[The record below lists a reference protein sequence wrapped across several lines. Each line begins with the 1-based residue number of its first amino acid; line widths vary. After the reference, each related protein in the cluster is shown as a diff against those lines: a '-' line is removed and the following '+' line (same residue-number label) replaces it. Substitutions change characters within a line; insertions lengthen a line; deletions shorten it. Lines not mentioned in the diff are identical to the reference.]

1 MRSPGQKLNSANYS
15 FWVTA
20 FIASICLSILG
31 VFGSRE
37 WTARAII
44 LRQAEIEVSNLA
56 RSLTQHGDD
65 SFALLDASIIG
76 IVYRLEADGLG
87 PEAISKLPEILAAR
101 KKELPRLDSLIVL
114 NEHGDWLAASGPL
127 GPNLAY
133 RDYFLHHQQSQDRDA
148 FVGRP
153 VKSSTTGNWI
163 ITVSRRLNHPDG
175 SFGGVAIASVGS
187 DYFSKFYEKFEI
199 GTYGSILLV
208 NADGLVMARYPDNE
222 TYVGRELSARPFQG
236 APLQSPGGNY
246 SVKSSLDGRQRM
258 GAYKR
263 STRFPIVVLA
273 AFDQE
278 EKLAPWRKA
287 AIARMTLVLALT
299 ALIAITGFYLIKQM
313 RQRQRLVSAL
323 IAKEADF
330 RLLAEGSS
338 DMVTRIGLDERLLY
352 VSPSCVS
359 VVGWNS
365 EQLTGTPAL
374 AGVRAEDLAS
384 VNETVAA
391 LKRGE
396 IAEARIAYRTRHRN
410 KEEVWIESTMRVT
423 RKLGTG
429 TIDGVVAI
437 SRDVTI
443 QKSAEEKLSIL
454 AAVDGLTDLAN
465 RRQFDERLKDE
476 WARARREGAS
486 LSLLLIDVDN
496 FKKFNDLY
504 GHQSGDACLK
514 SIAQIL
520 AMQARRPADLA
531 ARYGGEEFVL
541 LLPETDEAGCRQ
553 IGERIRK
560 GLSDLAMSHDLNLP
574 SKKVTVSI
582 GAAIVSPGAV
592 NFDNGSLL
600 VEAAD
605 RALYAAKEFGRDRLV
620 MSGQIVGL
628 TPSKIA

>member
-1 MRSPGQKLNSANYS
+1 
-15 FWVTA
+15 
-20 FIASICLSILG
+20 
-31 VFGSRE
+31 
-37 WTARAII
+37 
-44 LRQAEIEVSNLA
+44 
-56 RSLTQHGDD
+56 
-65 SFALLDASIIG
+65 
-76 IVYRLEADGLG
+76 
-87 PEAISKLPEILAAR
+87 
-101 KKELPRLDSLIVL
+101 
-114 NEHGDWLAASGPL
+114 
-127 GPNLAY
+127 
-133 RDYFLHHQQSQDRDA
+133 
-148 FVGRP
+148 
-153 VKSSTTGNWI
+153 
-163 ITVSRRLNHPDG
+163 
-175 SFGGVAIASVGS
+175 
-187 DYFSKFYEKFEI
+187 
-199 GTYGSILLV
+199 
-208 NADGLVMARYPDNE
+208 
-222 TYVGRELSARPFQG
+222 
-236 APLQSPGGNY
+236 
-246 SVKSSLDGRQRM
+246 M

-273 AFDQE
+273 AFEQE

-299 ALIAITGFYLIKQM
+299 ALIAITGFYLIRQM

-359 VVGWNS
+359 VVGWDS

-374 AGVRAEDLAS
+374 AGVRAEDLPS

-410 KEEVWIESTMRVT
+410 KEEIWIESTMRVT

-437 SRDVTI
+437 SRDVTM
-443 QKSAEEKLSIL
+443 QKSAEEKLTIL
-454 AAVDGLTDLAN
+454 AAIDGLTDLAN

-514 SIAQIL
+514 SIAQVL

-582 GAAIVSPGAV
+582 GAAIVSPRAV

-628 TPSKIA
+628 PPSKIA